1 MWAEKWGI
9 RVRFEGRGTRIF
21 RWVGTPSRR
30 CPSRGLLPISLLPS
44 APQPF
49 LRWGEEEEQAQ
60 VRGSWGCGLGLGKF
74 ESPITHIS
82 AAVKVAVVSVEP
94 RGGSGWKSIPTVA
107 GLVVAFTVRHREEVV
122 GRGEEK
128 RGSQSECCDCAAHR
142 CGGNRPAG
150 VPGKVQPGACGILEV
165 RRKEGLGGMADVR
178 WGRSDE
184 SCPVRAEKTGCHG

>member
-9 RVRFEGRGTRIF
+9 RVCFGGRGTRIF

-82 AAVKVAVVSVEP
+82 ASVKVAVVSVEP
-94 RGGSGWKSIPTVA
+94 RGGSGWESIPTVA
-107 GLVVAFTVRHREEVV
+107 GLVVAFTIRDREEVV

-128 RGSQSECCDCAAHR
+128 RGY
-142 CGGNRPAG
+142 GGNWPAG

-165 RRKEGLGGMADVR
+165 RRKERLGGMADVR

-184 SCPVRAEKTGCHG
+184 SCPGRAEKTGCHG